1 MTSIH
6 ELDLSVRAYNCLHRA
21 GYDHIEDLIDLEKE
35 DYYKI
40 RNLGNKCMK
49 EILIKLEDYLKE
61 HPITPEP
68 LPEFPE
74 VFNFTIDT
82 SFIKDVI
89 KTNLG
94 RNMRYDDRDF
104 RPIVSRIIKEVI
116 DDNKDI
122 IIKQAVEIA
131 AEKIAK
137 EALPKLI
144 ERMTK

>member
-6 ELDLSVRAYNCLHRA
+6 ELDLSVRAYNCLHRV
-21 GYDHIEDLIDLEKE
+21 GYDHIEDLIDLETE

-40 RNLGNKCMK
+40 RNLGRKCMK
-49 EILIKLEDYLKE
+49 EIMEKLEAYLKE
-61 HPITPEP
+61 HPITLEP
-68 LPEFPE
+68 LPPFPE

-82 SFIKDVI
+82 SFIKDVL
-89 KTNLG
+89 KNNLG
-94 RNMRYDDRDF
+94 RNMRYDDREF
-104 RPIVSRIIKEVI
+104 RPIVSRLIKEII
-116 DDNKDI
+116 DTNKDI

-131 AEKIAK
+131 ADKIAK